1 MSDRSCARNNAW
13 RPWQM
18 GALERR
24 MPRRDNADEA
34 DAPARRREDG
44 ISFALFELA
53 KEEAVAKGH
62 DAGYADGLEKGRA
75 EGKAEAKAEHEQRLA
90 AELETL
96 LGPIRELSTAF
107 RDSVN
112 SLNDQ
117 VSYALVELALEAGQQ
132 LAGRALQLKPE
143 HILEE
148 IEALMAENPTIG
160 GKPTLYVNIE
170 DHALVEQHLSQTLQA
185 AGWELRPDMGLA
197 RGDCRVESE
206 QRAIDATVGDRWKR
220 LLHTVGHGEEA

>member
-1 MSDRSCARNNAW
+1 MSDRSSARKDAW

-24 MPRRDNADEA
+24 MPRRNTGEGE

-62 DAGYADGLEKGRA
+62 EAGYAQGLEQGRA
-75 EGKAEAKAEHEQRLA
+75 EAKAEAKAEHEQRLA
-90 AELETL
+90 AELDTL
-96 LGPIRELSTAF
+96 LAPIRELSEAY
-107 RDSVN
+107 RAAVN
-112 SLNDQ
+112 SLNDK
-117 VSYALVELALEAGQQ
+117 VSYELVELALEAGHQ
-132 LAGRALQLKPE
+132 LAGRALQLQPE
-143 HILEE
+143 HIIEE
-148 IEALMAENPTIG
+148 IEALMAENATIG
-160 GKPTLYVNIE
+160 GKPTLYVNID
-170 DHALVEQHLSQTLQA
+170 DHALIESHLAQTLDA

-220 LLHTVGHGEEA
+220 LLHTVGHGEDV